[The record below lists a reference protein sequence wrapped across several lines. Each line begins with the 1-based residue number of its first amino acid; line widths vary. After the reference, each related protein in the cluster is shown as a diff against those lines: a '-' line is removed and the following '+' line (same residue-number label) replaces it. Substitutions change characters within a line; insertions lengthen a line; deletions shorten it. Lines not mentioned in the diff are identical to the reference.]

1 MWRIGGANARRFGTS
16 GEWAYSGRCCVYF
29 GFGTH
34 PHGPLPHAEHSPTVR
49 GQVRGDDQF
58 NRLLHAWFAQ
68 MARVLLP
75 GHAFYIWGGYAKL
88 GNYPPVLKAVGLC
101 PS

>member
-1 MWRIGGANARRFGTS
+1 M
-16 GEWAYSGRCCVYF
+16 
-29 GFGTH
+29 
-34 PHGPLPHAEHSPTVR
+34 
-49 GQVRGDDQF
+49 RGDDQF
-58 NRLLHAWFAQ
+58 DRLLHAWFGE

-75 GHAFYIWGGYAKL
+75 GHAFFIWGRSANL

>member
-1 MWRIGGANARRFGTS
+1 
-16 GEWAYSGRCCVYF
+16 
-29 GFGTH
+29 
-34 PHGPLPHAEHSPTVR
+34 
-49 GQVRGDDQF
+49 VRGDDQF